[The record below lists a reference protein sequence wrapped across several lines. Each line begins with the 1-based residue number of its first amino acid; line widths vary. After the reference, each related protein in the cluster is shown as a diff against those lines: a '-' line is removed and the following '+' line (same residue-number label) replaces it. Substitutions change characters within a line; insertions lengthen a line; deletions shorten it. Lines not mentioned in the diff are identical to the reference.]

1 MVRGVPQNEKFQAY
15 SIYIAKVAKLLGI
28 TKTRPVFE
36 DALQNLPE
44 KEVLVLGRKYAELER
59 NLGEMERAR
68 GVMGHI
74 SQFSDPRDDADGL
87 WKEW

>member
-1 MVRGVPQNEKFQAY
+1 MVRAVPATEKFQAY

-44 KEVLVLGRKYAELER
+44 KQILIIGRKYAEMET
-59 NLGEMERAR
+59 NLGEIERAR

-74 SQFSDPRDDADGL
+74 SQFTDPRDDNDGL
-87 WKEW
+87 WRDW